1 MECALGRPAKALLAA
16 LPDLG
21 YQGAVI
27 GGMGAGHVPQS
38 CVAPLETL
46 AASVVTVLSTRVV
59 EGPVLSET
67 YGFPGSERDLLS
79 RGLIGGAAFGPVK
92 ARLLLQMAL
101 ASGLARGDI
110 AHLFAET

>member
-1 MECALGRPAKALLAA
+1 MNARAACGYLGVLIA
-16 LPDLG
+16 
-21 YQGAVI
+21 
-27 GGMGAGHVPQS
+27 GMGAGHVPKS

-46 AASVVTVLSTRVV
+46 GASVVTVLGTRVV

-67 YGFPGSERDLLS
+67 YGFPVSERDLLS
-79 RGLIGGAAFGPVK
+79 RGMIGGDAFGPVK

-110 AHLFAET
+110 ARLFSEA